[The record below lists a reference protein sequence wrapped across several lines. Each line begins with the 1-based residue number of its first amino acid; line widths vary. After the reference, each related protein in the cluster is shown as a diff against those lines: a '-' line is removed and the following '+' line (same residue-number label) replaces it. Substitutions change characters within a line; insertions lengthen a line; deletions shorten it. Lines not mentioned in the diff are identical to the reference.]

1 MINKKNLWFL
11 TLFSLVLVL
20 SIYYVT
26 MPNEIF
32 DKELENKAKDNT
44 VVSSDEST
52 LVAALKVE
60 DDTEV
65 MNQMN
70 KLKEKLTDN
79 SITTEEKNT
88 VFEELKLLNNRAS
101 KEETLEVKIK
111 EVCNC
116 ENFVK
121 IDGDNV
127 RVILDSSDNLVS
139 TANKI
144 MRLVQ
149 NEFDDK
155 MYISVKYN

>member
-44 VVSSDEST
+44 VVNTDEST

-127 RVILDSSDNLVS
+127 RVILDSSDNSVS
-139 TANKI
+139 TANMI

>member
-32 DKELENKAKDNT
+32 DKNIKET
-44 VVSSDEST
+44 SIIS
-52 LVAALKVE
+52 ALKVE
-60 DDTEV
+60 DDNNV
-65 MNQMN
+65 MDKINS
-70 KLKEKLTDN
+70 LKEKLTSTDI
-79 SITTEEKNT
+79 STEEKNS
-88 VFEELKLLNNRAS
+88 VFEELKLLNKNSS
-101 KEETLEVKIK
+101 KEETIELKIK
-111 EVCNC
+111 ELCNC

-121 IDGDNV
+121 IDGDNI
-127 RVILDSSDNLVS
+127 RVVLDSKDSNTS
-139 TANKI
+139 SANNI

-149 NEFDDK
+149 NEFEDK